1 MANILLSGESTGKVT
16 ETDTFAFLIT
26 DVIIPD
32 EMKRVDVVDCLAAAG
47 IYCSEDDIAY
57 GMDVSDS
64 RNERMILKAVGHLG
78 SSEHKYNL
86 PALEQLTDA
95 WPSSRFAPIDL
106 DSIGA
111 YSYTEGGQL
120 MANVSVMPFGG
131 AQSSEIAYVA
141 GVNLISNMY
150 TAERME
156 VFTHSLLYPTVVTI
170 VEGLLATERTWFTK
184 QSELAAD
191 TSLPEERRTLHSA
204 RASRSRCKVSAM
216 ESLIK
221 APGDLYQ
228 VSLTAFDFF
237 DVNDTLDATARPTDR
252 AEKGNNRVR
261 TALAN
266 AFKAESGILSVLQ
279 RTSGIPAEWE
289 SLGKKVSDRLVC
301 TPLAGSEDAKAK
313 LTGKFVAATVRL
325 VVVSKETA
333 KMITEC
339 TIKTKL
345 HVAACSGANAADGTD
360 TMRPWGF
367 DGYAL
372 EQLNNP
378 VESIE
383 RIPHDI
389 DDDIVVA
396 DWMRNFVKA
405 AEADGTKITCS
416 HKRWTKD
423 DGGAID
429 VQLDDNGDSAVMWQV
444 EEWIHDAN
452 AMTKQ
457 TVDPSGVVM
466 HRTSVAHANPT
477 PVKLKK
483 AIVRTDG
490 AGLKI
495 TNWCKTNRPGLPWF
509 SATPAEAAASTEEA
523 GSTAIVQGGRHGSLG
538 AFVAH
543 TELAKKQTTKTMEEH
558 GGQIT
563 TLGEAVA
570 KSQEMLQTL
579 MLAMGSNSKETKE
592 LSGRVDGVEQNTGQ
606 ISAKVDQIIAT
617 LGQAGMAVSPA
628 AAAATRAPA
637 ATPTPPS
644 GAPEPAQN
652 PWMTAM
658 SGGGRGG
665 GGSKRTKPGRGRG
678 GTVSED
684 YDGLDDD
691 DDDDMPPIIASRT
704 RGSIGRRIEAVRH
717 MLRGSNAAEG
727 PAAASA
733 DASAKVPDAELPW
746 AERIKQLYDVGD
758 GSDARVAEVFD
769 AIQRTEGELANA
781 EIADM
786 HF

>member
-1 MANILLSGESTGKVT
+1 MGAGAGRALLRPNQSAMANILLSGESTDKAK
-16 ETDTFAFLIT
+16 EEDTFAFLIT

-32 EMKRVDVVDCLAAAG
+32 EMKRADVVDCLAAAG
-47 IYCSEDDIAY
+47 IYSSEDDIAY
-57 GMDVSDS
+57 GKDVSDS

-78 SSEHKYNL
+78 PSEHKYNL
-86 PALEQLTDA
+86 PALDQLADA

-120 MANVSVMPFGG
+120 MANVSVLPFGG
-131 AQSSEIAYVA
+131 AQSSEVAYVA

-156 VFTHSLLYPTVVTI
+156 VFTRSLLYPTVVEI
-170 VEGLLATERTWFTK
+170 VEGLMATERLWLTK

-191 TSLPEERRTLHSA
+191 TSLPEDRRIIHSS

-216 ESLIK
+216 EALVK

-266 AFKAESGILSVLQ
+266 AFKAESGILTVLQ
-279 RTSGIPAEWE
+279 RTSGISAEWE

-313 LTGKFVAATVRL
+313 LTGKFVAAMVRL

-378 VESIE
+378 VDSIE

-389 DDDIVVA
+389 DDDIAVSE
-396 DWMRNFVKA
+396 WMHGLINA
-405 AEADGTKITCS
+405 AAADGTKITCS

-423 DGGAID
+423 GGGAFD
-429 VQLDDNGDSAVMWQV
+429 VKLDDNGDSAVMWQV

-452 AMTKQ
+452 ALTKQ

-509 SATPAEAAASTEEA
+509 STTPAEVAASAAEV
-523 GSTAIVQGGRHGSLG
+523 GSTAVVPGGRHGSFG

-543 TELAKKQTTKTMEEH
+543 TELTKTQTTKTMAEH
-558 GGQIT
+558 GGQLT
-563 TLGEAVA
+563 KLDEAMA

-579 MLAMGSNSKETKE
+579 MAAMGSNSKETKE
-592 LSGRVDGVEQNTGQ
+592 LSGRVDGIEQNTGQ
-606 ISAKVDQIIAT
+606 IGAKVDRIIAA
-617 LGQAGMAVSPA
+617 LDQAGMAVSPD

-637 ATPTPPS
+637 ATPVPPS
-644 GAPEPAQN
+644 GAPKPPTQN
-652 PWMTAM
+652 PWMTAP

-665 GGSKRTKPGRGRG
+665 GGSKRKTGRGMGPVG

-691 DDDDMPPIIASRT
+691 DEEVLPTVSART
-704 RGSIGRRIEAVRH
+704 RGSIARRIDAVRL
-717 MLRGSNAAEG
+717 MLRGSGAADG
-727 PAAASA
+727 PEAVGT
-733 DASAKVPDAELPW
+733 DASAPAPDARAP
-746 AERIKQLYDVGD
+746 VGR
-758 GSDARVAEVFD
+758 AHQTTV
-769 AIQRTEGELANA
+769 
-781 EIADM
+781 
-786 HF
+786 